1 MEEFGN
7 ALDFIN
13 HDVFYTRTPL
23 DKRTQKLRIRLHLA
37 TLRDIQK
44 RDCESIRESVF
55 DPDGFSSST
64 GSKEKKNFPLLG

>member
-23 DKRTQKLRIRLHLA
+23 DKRTKKLL
-37 TLRDIQK
+37 
-44 RDCESIRESVF
+44 SILSILFVNAHAESV
-55 DPDGFSSST
+55 
-64 GSKEKKNFPLLG
+64 ERML